1 VSDPAGPQLDTLQGV
16 FAENFGS
23 RGSYLIRAPGRVN
36 LMGEHIDY
44 NGLAVL
50 PMAIQRHVA
59 LLSAPRTDGIIRV
72 VNTATEFPQ
81 RGFELSAKIAPYD
94 EGDWGNY
101 VKAAAQALAG
111 RHGARHGFDAV
122 VSADIPIAA
131 GLSSSSALVVAAALA
146 LVTANDIAVP
156 LTELMEL
163 LADAEWY
170 VGTQGGGM
178 DQAVCLGAKAQCAAK
193 VEFKPLR
200 LRARPI
206 PPGWRF
212 VVASSLVRAEKSGPA
227 RETYNRRTAECREA
241 LTMVLQRHGLVGPMN
256 SYRILLGAVGAELL
270 MREADEMEDP
280 VLGKRFRHVA
290 SEGRRVIEAE
300 NALRAGDLEA
310 FGYLMLASHASLRD
324 EYEVSIPEL
333 DELVEIAVAAGAAG
347 ARLTGAGLGGC
358 IVALCDEARLE
369 GVLQALE
376 DGYYGSQYFDEPLTD
391 HLFVA
396 EPSAG
401 ASVSTL

>member
-94 EGDWGNY
+94 EGNWGNY

-122 VSADIPIAA
+122 VSADIPVAA

-178 DQAVCLGAKAQCAAK
+178 DQAICLGAQAQCAAK

-280 VLGKRFRHVA
+280 VLGKRF
-290 SEGRRVIEAE
+290 
-300 NALRAGDLEA
+300 DLEA